1 MLFLFLVPISS
12 LSRCFQA
19 SSSIPILHRYKPPMP
34 EKVVRPPE
42 AVCSVSSSGLEIVSK
57 LWDILFWVCCVKSD
71 SEIRR
76 DIGQIV
82 LPGLGRCPPTLAS
95 RHLKLYNL
103 QLDIM
108 KGRRNSERIGLYFVG
123 ITLRLGT
130 RYFVLLVPS
139 GTLGQSFMDLSLSIA
154 CFYRRHEKISNK

>member
-1 MLFLFLVPISS
+1 M
-12 LSRCFQA
+12 
-19 SSSIPILHRYKPPMP
+19 
-34 EKVVRPPE
+34 
-42 AVCSVSSSGLEIVSK
+42 
-57 LWDILFWVCCVKSD
+57 CCVKSD

-95 RHLKLYNL
+95 RHLKLYHL

-108 KGRRNSERIGLYFVG
+108 KGERNSERIGLYFVG

-154 CFYRRHEKISNK
+154 CFYQRHEKISNK